1 MCLLGAGLS
10 AVPPQAVNVYRAG
23 SEVGWM
29 YMDRKH
35 WVIAVIAVTGAALG
49 ASFLWAP
56 RPPAP
61 AGPPATPLGWQARID
76 LLGGDGIAGNSAG
89 KAAQTRFSDPWGLA
103 MGGGVLFV
111 ADAGDNNRILYRG
124 LDGAFQLL
132 AGGIEGFAD
141 GQGSAARFNTPSGIA
156 LDAQGNLYVADTG
169 NHAIRKISPQGAV
182 STLAGDGTPG
192 FADGAGALARFN
204 GPMGVA
210 VASDGRVYVA
220 DTWND
225 RIRVIATDGTVTT
238 LAGGGSPGWE
248 DGRGASARFDT
259 PTDLKFDSHGN
270 LWVADLQ
277 NNALRTVSA
286 DGMVST
292 RVGLPDGE
300 RLLWGPMTLAITHD
314 DVVYVGERLSGRV
327 VQVSPHGHIV
337 AVAGSDALRFARPA
351 GLVLA
356 PDGSLLLSDADAYRL
371 HHLLPQTAASTQ
383 PPQLGPS
390 PDNPLPRNQG
400 RWPLAP
406 QLGWHEVTGTL
417 GEVRGNFSGESR
429 HHLHSGFDVRGDVG
443 QTVLAIASAKV
454 SSPASTW
461 TLGGQA
467 EGLSLDKLDYI
478 HMKVGRDAGN
488 RALDPARMQLVYN
501 EAGQLDRVRVRRGT
515 RFQPGDGLGSINSQA
530 HVHLAVG
537 PSGYERNAVRLGF
550 ANYADHVAPKIDDI
564 ALLDGNNQ
572 RLTEKVDGRLR
583 VPRDIGGLQL
593 VVEAWDQ
600 VDNNLPRRRLGLYSL
615 GYQILDANG
624 RALPGYEQPQ
634 TNIIFNRMPPQREAV
649 KQAYAADSGITVH
662 GSSSTRFRYVLT
674 NTVRDGVLAEGR
686 LEVAELLAGDYI
698 LRTTAKDY
706 SGNVATEF
714 TDLLLRLN

>member
-1 MCLLGAGLS
+1 M
-10 AVPPQAVNVYRAG
+10 
-23 SEVGWM
+23 
-29 YMDRKH
+29 
-35 WVIAVIAVTGAALG
+35 AVIGVTAAALG

-56 RPPAP
+56 QAPTPAAP
-61 AGPPATPLGWQARID
+61 AATPLGWQARID
-76 LLGGDGIAGNSAG
+76 LLGGDGVAGNAAG
-89 KAAQTRFSDPWGLA
+89 TAAQTRFSDPWGLV

-124 LDGAFQLL
+124 LDGRFQLL
-132 AGGIEGFAD
+132 AGGVEGLAD
-141 GQGSAARFNTPSGIA
+141 GQGSAARLNTPSGIA

-169 NHAIRKISPQGAV
+169 NHAIRKISAQGMV
-182 STLAGDGTPG
+182 STLAGNGSPG
-192 FADGAGALARFN
+192 FADGTAAQARFN

-210 VASDGRVYVA
+210 VGADGRVYVA

-238 LAGGGSPGWE
+238 LAGGAQPGWE
-248 DGRGASARFDT
+248 DGPGAQARFDT
-259 PTDLKFDSHGN
+259 PTDLKFDGHGN

-277 NNALRTVSA
+277 NNALRSI
-286 DGMVST
+286 DGNGMVST
-292 RVGLPDGE
+292 RVGMPNAE
-300 RLLWGPMTLAITHD
+300 RVLWGPMTLAITHD
-314 DVVYVGERLSGRV
+314 DVVYVGERQTGRV
-327 VQVSPHGHIV
+327 VQLSPHGHIV
-337 AVAGSDALRFARPA
+337 AVAGNDAQRFARPA
-351 GLVLA
+351 GLALA
-356 PDGSLLLSDADAYRL
+356 PDGSLLLSDADAYRI
-371 HHLLPQTAASTQ
+371 HHLVPRIARMPEVA
-383 PPQLGPS
+383 PQLGPS
-390 PDNPLPRNQG
+390 ADNPLPANQG

-406 QLGWHEVTGTL
+406 QSGWHEVTGTL

-443 QTVLAIASAKV
+443 QTVLAIASGKV

-478 HMKVGRDAGN
+478 HMKVGRDASN
-488 RALDPARMQLVYN
+488 RALDPTRMQLVYDDS
-501 EAGQLDRVRVRRGT
+501 GQLDRVRVRRGT
-515 RFQPGDGLGSINSQA
+515 RFQPGDALGSINNQA

-550 ANYADHVAPKIDDI
+550 SNYADHVAPKIDDI
-564 ALLDGNNQ
+564 AVLDADNQ
-572 RLTEKVDGRLR
+572 RLVEKVDGRLR
-583 VPRDIGGLQL
+583 VPRDGAGLQL

-624 RALPGYEQPQ
+624 RVLPGYEQPR

-674 NTVRDGVLAEGR
+674 NTVRDG
-686 LEVAELLAGDYI
+686 LLAGGALQLAELQPGNYTI
-698 LRTTAKDY
+698 RISAKDF
-706 SGNVATEF
+706 SGNEAVAGRELQ
-714 TDLLLRLN
+714 LLLQ

>member
-1 MCLLGAGLS
+1 
-10 AVPPQAVNVYRAG
+10 
-23 SEVGWM
+23 
-29 YMDRKH
+29 
-35 WVIAVIAVTGAALG
+35 
-49 ASFLWAP
+49 
-56 RPPAP
+56 
-61 AGPPATPLGWQARID
+61 
-76 LLGGDGIAGNSAG
+76 
-89 KAAQTRFSDPWGLA
+89 
-103 MGGGVLFV
+103 
-111 ADAGDNNRILYRG
+111 
-124 LDGAFQLL
+124 
-132 AGGIEGFAD
+132 
-141 GQGSAARFNTPSGIA
+141 
-156 LDAQGNLYVADTG
+156 
-169 NHAIRKISPQGAV
+169 
-182 STLAGDGTPG
+182 
-192 FADGAGALARFN
+192 
-204 GPMGVA
+204 
-210 VASDGRVYVA
+210 
-220 DTWND
+220 
-225 RIRVIATDGTVTT
+225 
-238 LAGGGSPGWE
+238 
-248 DGRGASARFDT
+248 
-259 PTDLKFDSHGN
+259 
-270 LWVADLQ
+270 
-277 NNALRTVSA
+277 
-286 DGMVST
+286 
-292 RVGLPDGE
+292 
-300 RLLWGPMTLAITHD
+300 
-314 DVVYVGERLSGRV
+314 V
-327 VQVSPHGHIV
+327 VQLSPHGHIV
-337 AVAGSDALRFARPA
+337 AVAGNDAQRFARPA
-351 GLVLA
+351 GLALA
-356 PDGSLLLSDADAYRL
+356 PDGSLLLSDADAYRI
-371 HHLLPQTAASTQ
+371 HHLVPHIATAADAS
-383 PPQLGPS
+383 PQLGPS
-390 PDNPLPRNQG
+390 PDNPLPANQG

-515 RFQPGDGLGSINSQA
+515 RFQPGDALGSINSQA

-564 ALLDGNNQ
+564 ALFDGNNQ

-615 GYQILDANG
+615 GYQILDGNG

-649 KQAYAADSGITVH
+649 KLAYAADSGITVH

-674 NTVRDGVLAEGR
+674 NTVRDGLLAEGC
-686 LEVAELLAGDYI
+686 LGMAELQPGNYT
-698 LRTTAKDY
+698 LRIIAKDY
-706 SGNVATEF
+706 SGNQASVDQ
-714 TDLLLRLN
+714 DLRIEIP